1 MEMKIPQQVRA
12 ASGDPRRGAIPV
24 ELIRSQSFDEFPC
37 IFTQKAGVSG
47 TNRLDLGKEGSRRK
61 DQKQSLRMKQ
71 EKIGN
76 PADT

>member
-12 ASGDPRRGAIPV
+12 AAGDPRRGAIPV

-47 TNRLDLGKEGSRRK
+47 TNRLDLGKEW
-61 DQKQSLRMKQ
+61 
-71 EKIGN
+71 
-76 PADT
+76 